1 VPRKPTEG
9 LPFEEQVR
17 ELRAFLAEVAGEA
30 DTTRF
35 LKQLQ
40 AAQARVQR
48 VSKPVGD
55 VPGQG
60 LPFGGADT
68 AVAQDRDDIQRA
80 RTVVNKLLPSQPPR
94 VPGLD
99 IGLYSR
105 SCHEVGGDYFD
116 FINLPNERLAFVI
129 ADVAG
134 KGFGAA
140 IVMAMLREILHIVTT
155 SEHTPASAVSATN
168 RLLVPDMPRG
178 MFITLLY
185 GVLDPATRE
194 MTLVNAGH
202 CPPIIW
208 RPRLTGARVLDLR
221 GPALGVLEP
230 PRFAEA
236 IRQKTL
242 PLEPG
247 DCLCFFTDGVS
258 EAKDLLGEEFGGQRL
273 AQILRD
279 TASQPAAKVVDAIMT
294 AVDEHTKGAAQHDDI
309 TLVVVRALGGSE
321 APSAIP

>member
-1 VPRKPTEG
+1 VPRKPSEG

-17 ELRAFLAEVAGEA
+17 ELRAFLAEVAGDT

-48 VSKPVGD
+48 VSKPVAD
-55 VPGQG
+55 PAGQG
-60 LPFGGADT
+60 TPFGGGDT
-68 AVAQDRDDIQRA
+68 AAVQDRDDIQRA
-80 RTVVNKLLPSQPPR
+80 RTVVNKLLPSQPPK

-116 FINLPNERLAFVI
+116 FINLPNDRLAFVI

-279 TASQPAAKVVDAIMT
+279 TANQPAAKVVDAIMA

-309 TLVVVRALGGSE
+309 TLVVVRALGDGGSPPT
-321 APSAIP
+321 A